1 MKEFKCK
8 DLGHNCK
15 EVLTAQT
22 EERLVELASVH
33 LRDVHGVTSMTPET
47 VAKMKTYFI
56 NRAASDA
63 ADVVD
68 RIFEKYNCDREP
80 ECTWRYI
87 TEAEMVLNAGAQA
100 RGHEHR
106 GKIIKQSVT
115 LPASSDRLF
124 DMYLDP
130 VIHGLIAG
138 GPVKISPT
146 AGSEFLAFNGMIS
159 GKTIAVVPKKH
170 IVQLWRGK
178 HWKPEDR
185 DSVLVLTFLPAGLNG
200 TIELTHLDVPESD
213 FDNVNKGWLDYYWK
227 PWRAYLEKELKKPEK
242 RAA

>member
-1 MKEFKCK
+1 MKQFNCK
-8 DLGHNCK
+8 DLGHNCN

-22 EERLVELASVH
+22 EERLVELASIH
-33 LRDVHGVTSMTPET
+33 LRDAHGVTSMTPET
-47 VAKMKTYFI
+47 VAKMKNSFI

-80 ECTWRYI
+80 ECSWRYI
-87 TEAEMVLNAGAQA
+87 AEAEMVLGGGAQA
-100 RGHEHR
+100 HEHQR

-130 VIHGLIAG
+130 VIHGVIAG

-146 AGSEFLAFNGMIS
+146 AGSEFLAFDGMIS

-170 IVQLWRGK
+170 IVQLWRGNR
-178 HWKPEDR
+178 WKAEDR
-185 DSVLVLTFLPAGLNG
+185 DSILVLTFVPAGVNG
-200 TIELTHLDVPESD
+200 KIELTHLDVPESD
-213 FDNVNKGWLDYYWK
+213 FDNVNKGWVDYYWK
-227 PWRAYLEKELKKPEK
+227 PWRAYLEKELKKREK

>member
-1 MKEFKCK
+1 MKQFNCK
-8 DLGHNCK
+8 DLGHNCE

-22 EERLVELASVH
+22 EERLVELASIH
-33 LRDVHGVTSMTPET
+33 LRDVHGVSSLTPEA
-47 VAKMKTYFI
+47 VAKMKNNFI
-56 NRAASDA
+56 NRATSDA
-63 ADVVD
+63 AYVVD
-68 RIFEKYNCDREP
+68 RIFEKYNCDGEP

-87 TEAEMVLNAGAQA
+87 VEAEMVMNSGKQA
-100 RGHEHR
+100 LERS

-115 LPASSDRLF
+115 LPASPDRLF

-130 VIHGLIAG
+130 AIHGAIAG
-138 GPVKISPT
+138 GKVNISST
-146 AGSEFLAFNGMIS
+146 SGSEFRAFDGMIS

-178 HWKPEDR
+178 QWKPEDR
-185 DSVLVLTFLPAGLNG
+185 DSLLILTFLPDGLNG
-200 TIELTHLDVPESD
+200 KIELTHLDVPESD

-227 PWRAYLEKELKKPEK
+227 PWKAYLEKELKKPEK

>member
-1 MKEFKCK
+1 MKQFNCK

-22 EERLVELASVH
+22 EEKLVELASIH
-33 LRDVHGVTSMTPET
+33 LRDAHGVTSMTPES
-47 VAKMKTYFI
+47 VAKMKNSFI
-56 NRAASDA
+56 NRAISDA
-63 ADVVD
+63 ASVVD

-87 TEAEMVLNAGAQA
+87 TEAEMVLGGEQG
-100 RGHEHR
+100 REREYR

-130 VIHGLIAG
+130 VIHGVIAG
-138 GPVKISPT
+138 GHVKISPM
-146 AGSEFLAFNGMIS
+146 AGSEFRAFDGRIY
-159 GKTIAVVPKKH
+159 GRTIAVVPKKY
-170 IVQLWRGK
+170 IVQLWRGN

-185 DSVLVLTFLPAGLNG
+185 DSILVLTFVPDGKNG
-200 TIELTHLDVPESD
+200 KIELTHLDVPEGD
-213 FDNVNKGWLDYYWK
+213 FDNVNKGWLDSYWK

>member
-1 MKEFKCK
+1 MKQFNCK
-8 DLGHNCK
+8 DLGHNCG

-22 EERLVELASVH
+22 EERLVELAAVH
-33 LRDVHGVTSMTPET
+33 LRDAHGVTSMTPDS
-47 VAKMKTYFI
+47 VAKMKTHFI

-68 RIFEKYNCDREP
+68 RIFEKYNCNREP

-87 TEAEMVLNAGAQA
+87 TEAEMVMSGGAQA
-100 RGHEHR
+100 HEHGR

-130 VIHGLIAG
+130 VIHGVIAG
-138 GPVKISPT
+138 GPVKIGPT
-146 AGSEFLAFNGMIS
+146 VGSEFLAFDGMIS

-170 IVQLWRGK
+170 IVQLWRGN

-185 DSVLVLTFLPAGLNG
+185 DSILVLRFLPDGVNG
-200 TIELTHLDVPESD
+200 KIELTHLDVPESD